1 MTLSITAARS
11 KGVATLPND
20 GRQAPAGT
28 AVVATATAENRKKE
42 GKDMQ
47 RVCNG
52 GGVRA
57 YPAPSGSWKGES
69 ALVAGI
75 GKAVKGTTKGLVL
88 GAGVQPR

>member
-47 RVCNG
+47 IVCNG

-57 YPAPSGSWKGES
+57 YPAPSGSRKGES
-69 ALVAGI
+69 GVVASI
-75 GKAVKGTTKGLVL
+75 RKVVKGTTKGLVL